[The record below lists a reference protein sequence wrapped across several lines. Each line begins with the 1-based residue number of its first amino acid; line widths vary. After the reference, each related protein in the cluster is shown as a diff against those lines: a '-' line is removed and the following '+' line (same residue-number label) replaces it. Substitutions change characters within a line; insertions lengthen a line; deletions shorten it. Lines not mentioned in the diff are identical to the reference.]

1 VTSARQ
7 GITLTFLDICGT
19 FSCGQSGGNV
29 EDARKPFFCSICDPR
44 APFDSRRLEGAVII
58 AVLDGMGGGIGAQIV
73 SQLREELPLEAE
85 ILALG
90 ANAVATQKMMQ
101 ARASRGASGENAIRV
116 SIGQA
121 DFILAPI
128 GVVIPNSM
136 MGEITP
142 IIAAA
147 VAGAPGRK
155 LLLPINQPYF
165 EIVGIEWKALTKQI
179 SAAIETIQQA
189 IAASG

>member
-1 VTSARQ
+1 
-7 GITLTFLDICGT
+7 
-19 FSCGQSGGNV
+19 
-29 EDARKPFFCSICDPR
+29 
-44 APFDSRRLEGAVII
+44 VII
-58 AVLDGMGGGIGAQIV
+58 AVIDGMGGGIGAQIV
-73 SQLREELPLEAE
+73 TQLRQELPLDVE

-101 ARASRGASGENAIRV
+101 VRANRGASGENAIRV
-116 SIGQA
+116 SIDQA

-136 MGEITP
+136 LGEITP
-142 IIAAA
+142 AIAAA
-147 VAGAPGRK
+147 VAGARGRK

-179 SAAIETIQQA
+179 SAAVEVIQQA
-189 IAASG
+189 LEAQEI

>member
-1 VTSARQ
+1 MTT
-7 GITLTFLDICGT
+7 I
-19 FSCGQSGGNV
+19 
-29 EDARKPFFCSICDPR
+29 
-44 APFDSRRLEGAVII
+44 AVI
-58 AVLDGMGGGIGAQIV
+58 DGMGGGIGAQIV
-73 SQLREELPLEAE
+73 TQLRQELPLDVE

-90 ANAVATQKMMQ
+90 ANAVATDRMMQ

-116 SIGQA
+116 SINLA

-142 IIAAA
+142 GIAEA
-147 VAGAPGRK
+147 VASARGYK
-155 LLLPINQPYF
+155 LLLVNQPHF

-179 SAAIETIQQA
+179 SAAIVVIRERA
-189 IAASG
+189 RLAA